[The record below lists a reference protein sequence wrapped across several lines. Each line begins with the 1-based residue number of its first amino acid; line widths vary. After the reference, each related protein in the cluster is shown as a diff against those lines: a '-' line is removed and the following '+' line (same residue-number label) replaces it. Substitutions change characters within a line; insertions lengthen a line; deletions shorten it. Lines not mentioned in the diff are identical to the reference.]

1 MKSLLTLLVCLIS
14 FSASAEDRVTR
25 GEAKA
30 AICATCHGVDGIAL
44 MPAYPNLAGQNE
56 EYLISSMKAYR
67 DKQRQ
72 GGMAVIMQ
80 MQAAQLSDDDIAD
93 LAAYYANMK

>member
-1 MKSLLTLLVCLIS
+1 MKILITLFVCAIS
-14 FSASAEDRVTR
+14 FSVFAEDAVTR
-25 GEAKA
+25 VEAKA

-44 MPAYPNLAGQNE
+44 MPLYPNLAGQNE

-72 GGMAVIMQ
+72 GNLAVIMQ
-80 MQAAQLSDDDIAD
+80 MQAGQLSDDDIAD

>member
-1 MKSLLTLLVCLIS
+1 MKSLLMLMVGLIS
-14 FSASAEDRVTR
+14 FSAFAEDRITR
-25 GEAKA
+25 GEAKS
-30 AICATCHGVDGIAL
+30 AICATCHGTDGIAL

-72 GGMAVIMQ
+72 GSMAVIMQ

>member
-1 MKSLLTLLVCLIS
+1 MKSLLTLLICLMS
-14 FSASAEDRVTR
+14 FSAFAEDRVTR

-30 AICATCHGVDGIAL
+30 AMCATCHGVDGIAL

>member
-1 MKSLLTLLVCLIS
+1 MKSLLTLLICLMS
-14 FSASAEDRVTR
+14 FSAFAEDRVTR

-30 AICATCHGVDGIAL
+30 TMCATCHGVDGIAL